1 MPTDRER
8 SADADPPA
16 APPSTAPAS
25 ALAEPTRRVASAAV
39 EPRAVEPPDAAPTA
53 EETGPPQGE
62 PDASAAGAD
71 PDANADSPP
80 AASDEAP
87 GETTAG
93 EEEGPPAPTPSA
105 EAAAGVRRSPG
116 VPLTAQLVTLV
127 AIEAIVFFA
136 FLLIEPTPRWLALFG
151 AVVAALA
158 FEGVLRSSVREP
170 FASGAD
176 AVPYL
181 FLPTLYALVMPVFV
195 EHAVGG
201 RWVLAA
207 AAALVAGFAAVL
219 VAEVASVRAHTP
231 AHRPARVVA
240 ALGAY
245 AVAFALFDLG
255 YLLELD
261 VPGAMAA
268 AAVGSALLGIE
279 LLREGEIDPLET
291 MGFAAIVGLVA
302 AESRWTLH
310 FLPLEGELASLALLL
325 VFYVSS
331 GLLHA
336 HLTRQLSARAAG
348 EYAAIAAAGLAL
360 VIGARAS
367 GIT

>member
-1 MPTDRER
+1 MSTGRGPRAA
-8 SADADPPA
+8 ADLNA
-16 APPSTAPAS
+16 APPSTLLSPTLPPSTFSEPRRQGSSVAVAPA
-25 ALAEPTRRVASAAV
+25 ERASAS
-39 EPRAVEPPDAAPTA
+39 
-53 EETGPPQGE
+53 EETTQQPE
-62 PDASAAGAD
+62 PDASATSE
-71 PDANADSPP
+71 ADS
-80 AASDEAP
+80 EAP
-87 GETTAG
+87 LAVIAKDDQELATVAPA
-93 EEEGPPAPTPSA
+93 EEEGPPAATPPDVEVAS
-105 EAAAGVRRSPG
+105 EVPRSRG

-127 AIEAIVFFA
+127 AIEAVVFFA

-151 AVVAALA
+151 AIVAALS

-176 AVPYL
+176 TVPYL
-181 FLPTLYALVMPVFV
+181 FLPMLYALVMPVFAEYTV
-195 EHAVGG
+195 DG
-201 RWVLAA
+201 RWVLAVGA
-207 AAALVAGFAAVL
+207 AVVAGFAAVL
-219 VAEVASVRAHTP
+219 VAEIGSVRAHTA

-255 YLLELD
+255 YLLDLD

-268 AAVGSALLGIE
+268 AAVGTALLGIE
-279 LLREGEIDPLET
+279 LLREGEVDPLET
-291 MGFAAIVGLVA
+291 LGFAAIVGLVA

-310 FLPLEGELASLALLL
+310 FLPLEGELAALALLL

-336 HLTRQLSARAAG
+336 HLTRQLSARVAS

-360 VIGARAS
+360 VIGARAG
-367 GIT
+367 GIA

>member
-8 SADADPPA
+8 RAAAGSPPA
-16 APPSTAPAS
+16 HPSTLGEPRSTAVAVAERAPTTAATQQSAAAPSSGGTNGDATEAS
-25 ALAEPTRRVASAAV
+25 PAADGAEPTAGASA
-39 EPRAVEPPDAAPTA
+39 ED
-53 EETGPPQGE
+53 
-62 PDASAAGAD
+62 
-71 PDANADSPP
+71 
-80 AASDEAP
+80 
-87 GETTAG
+87 
-93 EEEGPPAPTPSA
+93 EGPPAAAPPAVEVSSA
-105 EAAAGVRRSPG
+105 VRRSRG

-151 AVVAALA
+151 AVVVALS

-176 AVPYL
+176 TMPYL
-181 FLPTLYALVMPVFV
+181 FLPTLYALVMPVFA
-195 EHAVGG
+195 EHTAGG
-201 RWVLAA
+201 WWVLAIG
-207 AAALVAGFAAVL
+207 AALVAGFAAVL
-219 VAEVASVRAHTP
+219 VAEIGSVRARAR
-231 AHRPARVVA
+231 AHRPSRVVA

-245 AVAFALFDLG
+245 VVAFALFDLG

-261 VPGAMAA
+261 VPGAMVA
-268 AAVGSALLGIE
+268 SAIGAGLLGIE

-291 MGFAAIVGLVA
+291 LGFAAIVGLIA

-310 FLPLEGELASLALLL
+310 FLPIEGGLAALALLL

-360 VIGARAS
+360 VIGARAG
-367 GIT
+367 GIA